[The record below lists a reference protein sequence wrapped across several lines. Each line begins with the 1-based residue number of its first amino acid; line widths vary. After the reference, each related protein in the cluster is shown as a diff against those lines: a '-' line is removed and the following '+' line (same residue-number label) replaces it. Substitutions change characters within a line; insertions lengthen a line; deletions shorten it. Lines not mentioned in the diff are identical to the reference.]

1 MWWSGSNAGRSGTG
15 TSAEWVEVPI
25 GTGGPSAELG
35 EHQPT
40 PTSASATSETVT
52 SGMDHM
58 SEVRDRPTVTR
69 RRIADDV
76 SRLGLAEGDAV
87 FFHSSLKSLGWVEGG
102 AEAVVDAFLDV
113 VGPDGLVIVP
123 TLTFCF
129 VGHGSGAGFDPRETP
144 SRVGAISDA
153 LWRRPNA
160 HRSAHPTHGIAAI
173 GRRAEELV
181 GGHEKTSTFGKE
193 GPYGRYVEW
202 GAKILFLGVDLRP
215 NTTLHAIEDWL
226 DMPYMQVEQAKV
238 KGADGRPRVIEVT
251 KSPSGHRDFYRRN
264 SKVERLLSAAGII
277 RRGQVGAADTLWMPS
292 QEMVEVVVKG
302 IYGEP
307 ALLLCDDE
315 SCRFCSAYRQPT
327 IDHIRKNRPRI

>member
-1 MWWSGSNAGRSGTG
+1 
-15 TSAEWVEVPI
+15 
-25 GTGGPSAELG
+25 
-35 EHQPT
+35 
-40 PTSASATSETVT
+40 
-52 SGMDHM
+52 M

-173 GRRAEELV
+173 GRRAAELV

-315 SCRFCSAYRQPT
+315 SCGFCSAYRQPT